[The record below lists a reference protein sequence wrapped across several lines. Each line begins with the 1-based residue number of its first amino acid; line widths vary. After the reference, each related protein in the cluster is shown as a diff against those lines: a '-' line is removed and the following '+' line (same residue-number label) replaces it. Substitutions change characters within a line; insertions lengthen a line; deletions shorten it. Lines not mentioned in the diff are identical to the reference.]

1 MIIVMEDGTY
11 STENDMD
18 LCLGDCYP
26 TVEDLWVD
34 LWYDDMYNQL
44 VVESGADMNQNLSL
58 KVWSLDTNDTV
69 LMEIILTNGTSE
81 IPLDQLA
88 EGEYKAVL
96 YSTDTTGIQ
105 YEMWTWFCIGSCWDD
120 EDWDDEE
127 WDDEDWNETNGT
139 EMDLWDLVIG
149 DSIIDVYIDQVNAED
164 GELLIVE
171 TVKLD
176 PIIGE
181 MVDIALGNGDG
192 ILTQDEADLFA
203 QEIEANMDDEDW
215 GGPIFELDGVIAE
228 STGEAWINVEVST
241 DGVIVLD
248 VARVWNLEMGAYDE
262 HDSHILLVY
271 DDEDDYDYPTNGTDY
286 DENDCDGSEGTVWA
300 HNGQNWIIES
310 VDESSGAMV
319 WTYDEYNDAWYSDL
333 PCEKIDEV
341 EFVLVK
347 PNSDVDVPEET
358 DDWEEIDTN
367 LVPICSVAWY
377 AINDDSTGETGTF
390 VERAPESGLYE
401 IEVASGAHYGIAF
414 VCEDPEGEMMKLVI
428 IGPNGVTTS
437 ESEGSAD
444 GWIVFAV
451 PEGMGGEYEF
461 SFVWNDG
468 HNVETGYVVVSTDG
482 DGSAG
487 NLSENG
493 TGLAGGVLP
502 GFTSVLGISAMLG
515 AAMVAARRKVA

>member
-1 MIIVMEDGTY
+1 
-11 STENDMD
+11 
-18 LCLGDCYP
+18 
-26 TVEDLWVD
+26 
-34 LWYDDMYNQL
+34 
-44 VVESGADMNQNLSL
+44 
-58 KVWSLDTNDTV
+58 
-69 LMEIILTNGTSE
+69 MEIILTNGASE

-120 EDWDDEE
+120 EE
-127 WDDEDWNETNGT
+127 WDD
-139 EMDLWDLVIG
+139 
-149 DSIIDVYIDQVNAED
+149 
-164 GELLIVE
+164 
-171 TVKLD
+171 
-176 PIIGE
+176 
-181 MVDIALGNGDG
+181 
-192 ILTQDEADLFA
+192 
-203 QEIEANMDDEDW
+203 
-215 GGPIFELDGVIAE
+215 
-228 STGEAWINVEVST
+228 
-241 DGVIVLD
+241 
-248 VARVWNLEMGAYDE
+248 
-262 HDSHILLVY
+262 
-271 DDEDDYDYPTNGTDY
+271 
-286 DENDCDGSEGTVWA
+286 
-300 HNGQNWIIES
+300 
-310 VDESSGAMV
+310 
-319 WTYDEYNDAWYSDL
+319 
-333 PCEKIDEV
+333 
-341 EFVLVK
+341 
-347 PNSDVDVPEET
+347 SDVDVPEET
-358 DDWEEIDTN
+358 DDWEDIDTN

-428 IGPNGVTTS
+428 VGPNGVTTS

-461 SFVWNDG
+461 SFIWNDG
-468 HNVETGYVVVSTDG
+468 HNVETGYVVVSADG